1 MQRVCAC
8 TALTIKKAFGSQVK
22 IPSPKA
28 ILHGFLPVTEKLL
41 NSYVFISILKENDQW
56 L

>member
-28 ILHGFLPVTEKLL
+28 IVHGSLPAAVRVQ
-41 NSYVFISILKENDQW
+41 NS
-56 L
+56 